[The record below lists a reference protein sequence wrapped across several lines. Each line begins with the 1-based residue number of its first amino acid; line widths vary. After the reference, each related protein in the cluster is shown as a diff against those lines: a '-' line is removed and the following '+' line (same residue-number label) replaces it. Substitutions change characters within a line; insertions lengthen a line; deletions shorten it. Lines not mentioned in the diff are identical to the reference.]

1 MTDDERHLF
10 WRAQARRNKQ
20 IALVLAVVVIGHDDE
35 FATRKGS
42 DGGLDTLMCV
52 VHRSVIPAR
61 RRNAVVPDAS
71 TLGLFLGGHDSSKA
85 GRSLCARQRGGADNG
100 QAGGPP
106 TWPRWRK

>member
-42 DGGLDTLMCV
+42 DGGLDTLMRV
-52 VHRSVIPAR
+52 VHLLIIPRSSPQTPGHIDAPAFSK
-61 RRNAVVPDAS
+61 A
-71 TLGLFLGGHDSSKA
+71 GHDSSRA
-85 GRSLCARQRGGADNG
+85 SSITLRTSARRG
-100 QAGGPP
+100 
-106 TWPRWRK
+106 